1 MATDLAEFI
10 GAAIG
15 LNILFGIPLF
25 PSALITGV
33 AAFAILA
40 LQARGYRRLE
50 AVIAVSSG

>member
-25 PSALITGV
+25 PAALITALPRSRSSRSRR
-33 AAFAILA
+33 AA
-40 LQARGYRRLE
+40 
-50 AVIAVSSG
+50 SGGSRP